1 MSTNTGIAWTD
12 HTFNGWWGCQK
23 VAQGCANCYAEVHA
37 GRFYGRPIW
46 GPAATTERRIMSDTN
61 WNAPLKWDQE
71 SREHFELNGTRR
83 RVFAM
88 SMADALE
95 DHPALVEPRKRFVAL
110 VENTPFLDWQILTK
124 RPENHPMF
132 GWEHGWPSNVWFG
145 ASMATQAEVLRNVP
159 LLLNSPA
166 LVRFVSC
173 EPIIEALDLRPFLA
187 AIPGCKMCRH
197 CGYRTNR
204 AEEVSCPNAEFEDV
218 RLVPD
223 VGIDQVIAGGESAQR
238 GRCRDCNIAWL
249 EDLLEQCRDAGS
261 AFFLKQMGSRA
272 WTDNV
277 NRWDFPDDD
286 LEFESDGKHTASAFV
301 HFKDPKGAD
310 PAEWPEHLR
319 VQEFPR

>member
-37 GRFYGRPIW
+37 GRFYGRKIW
-46 GPAATTERRIMSDTN
+46 GPAATTERRIMGDAN
-61 WNAPLKWDQE
+61 WRAPLLWDKA
-71 SREHFELNGTRR
+71 SRESFELTGRR
-83 RVFAM
+83 HRVFAM

-95 DHPALVEPRKRFVAL
+95 DHPALVEPRKRFVWL
-110 VENTPFLDWQILTK
+110 IENTPFLDWQILTK
-124 RPENHPMF
+124 RPENAFML
-132 GWEHGWPSNVWFG
+132 GWNEWPANVWFG
-145 ASMATQAEVLRNVP
+145 ASAATQAELDAAVKAIAGAR
-159 LLLNSPA
+159 A
-166 LVRFVSC
+166 RVRFLSL
-173 EPIIEALDLRPFLA
+173 EPLIEEIDLHNAFYRPRLSSGDPYKRKMT
-187 AIPGCKMCRH
+187 IPLIH
-197 CGYRTNR
+197 
-204 AEEVSCPNAEFEDV
+204 
-218 RLVPD
+218 
-223 VGIDQVIAGGESAQR
+223 QVIAGGESEQR
-238 GRCRDCNIAWL
+238 GKCRPCNITWL
-249 EDLLEQCRDAGS
+249 ENLLEQCQSAGC

-286 LEFESDGKHTASAFV
+286 LEFESDGKHAASAFV